1 MRMHQPMAS
10 PTDVITVELVD
21 GTKVVV
27 PDSLELI
34 TSYVLQEQGDW
45 FEDEIKFL
53 RELVQ
58 PGDTVV
64 DIGANYGVYALSLA
78 RKVGASGQVW
88 AFEPAS
94 ETANLLQESAS
105 ANNTTWLQV
114 VQQAL
119 SDREG
124 TAWLQMP
131 GQAELNSLADP
142 TTLETATQQG
152 PGESVAITTLDHCL
166 ERHSWTGVDLLKID
180 AEGEEERILKGGKRF
195 FQDLS
200 PLVMF
205 EVKAGAELHLD
216 LVLRFQELG
225 YQCFR
230 LIPGMNALV
239 PFGVDQQADGYLLNL
254 FAAKPDRIATLA
266 AAGWLVNDAP
276 AIATES
282 EDRLFIK
289 SWLEQLK
296 EKPYARGLEAR
307 WELDAQQPEQA
318 TVCRALAT
326 WGFAQDHDQPTAS
339 RFAALTQSLEL
350 LEQVCKPGCNLG
362 RWASLA
368 RVALACGERVQAVE
382 ALNIVVGELESG
394 RQLDLNEPF
403 LSPDPSFDA
412 LIPAEPVESWLEAAA
427 LSAIEQRSSFSGFYT
442 GRDAIPRLEKIICLG
457 YPQGPIHQRQQLVER
472 RYGIQDQEERD
483 SSQSVRA
490 WFDFLDLE
498 KPLLCL
504 DVGALSLQGDVEPWV
519 DWAHEGCAE
528 VLGFEPLEKEC
539 EQFYLKAQE
548 SGASIRYLP
557 WALADGK
564 EHRLHVTNA
573 PMTSSLFPPARST
586 VDLFPALGELMQ
598 VEQTIQVQTHRL
610 DDIPEAR
617 GADFLKLDVQGAELM
632 ILENAKEVLRSVS
645 VIQCEVEFIELYE
658 GQPLMADIDSFLR
671 TQGFCF
677 HRFAY
682 TMGRPFKPLRL
693 ANHPHKKISQTL
705 WGDAIFIRDF
715 RNLDACSDR
724 QLQSAIFLL
733 HDGFKSFDIA
743 LFLLRELDRR
753 RNTDLQ
759 SCYMLSLSLG
769 QGQWIYN

>member
-1 MRMHQPMAS
+1 MAS
-10 PTDVITVELVD
+10 PPDVITVELVD

-94 ETANLLQESAS
+94 ETASLLQESAS

-166 ERHSWTGVDLLKID
+166 ERHGWTGVDLLKID

-216 LVLRFQELG
+216 LVLRFQELA

-266 AAGWLVNDAP
+266 AAGWLANEDHSFAND
-276 AIATES
+276 S
-282 EDRLFIK
+282 EDSIFIK
-289 SWLEQLK
+289 RWLETLK
-296 EKPYARGLEAR
+296 QKPYARGLEAY
-307 WELDAQQPEQA
+307 WELNAQHPEQA
-318 TVCRALAT
+318 TLSRALAA
-326 WGFAQDHDQPTAS
+326 WGFAQDYDQPTPS
-339 RFAALTQSLEL
+339 RSGALTQSLEL
-350 LEQVCKPGCNLG
+350 LEQVCKPGCNPS
-362 RWASLA
+362 RWANLA
-368 RVALACGERVQAVE
+368 RVALACGQRVQAVE
-382 ALNIVVGELESG
+382 ALNVLVGELQSG
-394 RQLDLNEPF
+394 RRLDLREPF
-403 LSPDPSFDA
+403 LSPDPAFEEF
-412 LIPAEPVESWLEAAA
+412 IPIESIESWLEASA
-427 LSAIEQRSSFSGFYT
+427 LSAIEQRSCFSGFYT
-442 GRDAIPRLEKIICLG
+442 GRDAIPRLERIVG
-457 YPQGPIHQRQQLVER
+457 YGYAQDLAQQRLQLVQR
-472 RYGIQDQEERD
+472 RYGIQSQEERS

-498 KPLLCL
+498 KPLVCL
-504 DVGALSLQGDVEPWV
+504 DVGALSLQGETEPWV
-519 DWAHEGCAE
+519 HWAHEGCAE
-528 VLGFEPLEKEC
+528 VLGFEPLANEC
-539 EQFYLKAQE
+539 DQLNLKAKA

-557 WALADGK
+557 WALGDGK
-564 EHRLHVTNA
+564 KHTLHITNE

-586 VDLFPALGELMQ
+586 VDLFPGLGELMQ
-598 VEQTIQVQTHRL
+598 VANRTEAQTRRL

-617 GADFLKLDVQGAELM
+617 GADFLKLNVQGAELM
-632 ILENAKEVLRSVS
+632 ILTNAIEVLRSVS
-645 VIQCEVEFIELYE
+645 VIQCEVEFLELYE
-658 GQPLMADIDSFLR
+658 GQPLLADIDSFLR
-671 TQGFCF
+671 SQGFCF
-677 HRFAY
+677 HRFEH
-682 TMGRPFKPLRL
+682 TMGRPFKPLRMHNNPL
-693 ANHPHKKISQTL
+693 CNISQDL
-705 WGDAIFIRDF
+705 WGDAIYIRDF
-715 RNLDACSDR
+715 RNLEKWSDR
-724 QLQSAIFLL
+724 HLQAAIFVL
-733 HDGFKSFDIA
+733 HEKYCSVDIA
-743 LFLLRELDRR
+743 LLLLRELDKRHLS
-753 RNTDLQ
+753 DL
-759 SCYMLSLSLG
+759 SNAYIMSLLASQTNIGIDLD
-769 QGQWIYN
+769 